1 MIKPTILVVDDD
13 KKFTDTFVDF
23 LRGQFNAEV
32 VLKENSKD
40 ALEFINKERVD
51 VLYLD
56 IHLPQDQDG
65 IEIVKHIHKIG
76 KNNDISIFMISKW
89 QYNETYAKTLKDYKV
104 DFVPKPMSLASTKV
118 QLEEL
123 FEARGNFDYKRKK
136 S

>member
-13 KKFTDTFVDF
+13 KKFTETFVDF

-65 IEIVKHIHKIG
+65 IEIVKHINKIG

-89 QYNETYAKTLKDYKV
+89 QYNETYAKYLKDYKV
-104 DFVPKPMSLASTKV
+104 DFVPKPLSLASTKV